1 MKILLSIHP
10 KFVEKIL
17 TGEKRFEFRKTLP
30 TKDIESV
37 IIYATKP
44 VGKVVAEFKV
54 KSIHSKSPE
63 QLWLET
69 KNYAGIDEDFF
80 FQYFKNREIAHAF
93 EVGELIV
100 FEQPK
105 ELKEFVSSGIPPQSF
120 CYIK

>member
-1 MKILLSIHP
+1 MRILLSIHP

-17 TGEKRFEFRKTLP
+17 TGEKRFEFRKSLP
-30 TKDIESV
+30 TKDVDSV
-37 IIYATKP
+37 VIYATKP

-69 KNYAGIDEDFF
+69 QNYAGINEGFF

-93 EVGELIV
+93 EVGELMV

>member
-17 TGEKRFEFRKTLP
+17 TGKKRFEFRKTLP
-30 TKDIESV
+30 TKDVESV

-69 KNYAGIDEDFF
+69 KNYAGIDKNFF
-80 FQYFKNREIAHAF
+80 FQYFKGREIAHAF
-93 EVGELIV
+93 EVGKLMV

-105 ELKEFVSSGIPPQSF
+105 ELKEFVSSGTPPQSF

>member
-30 TKDIESV
+30 TKDVESV
-37 IIYATKP
+37 VIYATKP
-44 VGKVVAEFKV
+44 IGKVVAEFKI
-54 KSIHSKSPE
+54 KFIHSKAPE

-69 KNYAGIDEDFF
+69 QNYAGINEGFF

-93 EVGELIV
+93 EVGELMV

>member
-30 TKDIESV
+30 TKDVESV

-54 KSIHSKSPE
+54 KSIHSKLPE

-69 KNYAGIDEDFF
+69 KDYAGIDEDFF

-93 EVGELIV
+93 EVGELTV

-105 ELKEFVSSGIPPQSF
+105 ELKEFVPSGVPPQSF

>member
-17 TGEKRFEFRKTLP
+17 TGEKRFEFRKSLP
-30 TKDIESV
+30 TKDVDSV
-37 IIYATKP
+37 VIYTTKP

-54 KSIHSKSPE
+54 RSIHSKAPE

-69 KNYAGIDEDFF
+69 KNYAGIDEGFF
-80 FQYFKNREIAHAF
+80 FQYFNNREIAHAF
-93 EVGELIV
+93 EVGELTV
-100 FEQPK
+100 FEHPK
-105 ELKEFVSSGIPPQSF
+105 ELKEFVLSGVPPQSF

>member
-69 KNYAGIDEDFF
+69 QNYAGINEGFF

-93 EVGELIV
+93 EVGELMV

>member
-44 VGKVVAEFKV
+44 LGKVVAEFKV

-69 KNYAGIDEDFF
+69 KDYVGIDEDFF

-93 EVGELIV
+93 EVGELMV
-100 FEQPK
+100 FEHPK
-105 ELKEFVSSGIPPQSF
+105 ELKEFIPSGVPPQSF

>member
-44 VGKVVAEFKV
+44 LGKVVAEFKV

-69 KNYAGIDEDFF
+69 KDYAGIDEDFF

-100 FEQPK
+100 FEPPK
-105 ELKEFVSSGIPPQSF
+105 ELKEFIPSGVPPQSF

>member
-10 KFVEKIL
+10 KFIEKIL
-17 TGEKRFEFRKTLP
+17 TGEKRFEYRKSMP

-69 KNYAGIDEDFF
+69 KDYAGINEDFF
-80 FQYFKNREIAHAF
+80 FQYFKDREIAHAF
-93 EVGELIV
+93 EVGELMV

-105 ELKEFVSSGIPPQSF
+105 ELKEFISSGVPPQSF

>member
-17 TGEKRFEFRKTLP
+17 TGKKRFEFRKSLP
-30 TKDIESV
+30 TKDVDSV
-37 IIYATKP
+37 VIYATKP

-54 KSIHSKSPE
+54 RSIHSKSPE

-69 KNYAGIDEDFF
+69 KNYAGIDEGFF
-80 FQYFKNREIAHAF
+80 FQYFNNREIAHAF

-105 ELKEFVSSGIPPQSF
+105 ELKEFVPSGVPPQSF

>member
-10 KFVEKIL
+10 KFVDKIL

-44 VGKVVAEFKV
+44 LGKVVAEFKV

-69 KNYAGIDEDFF
+69 KDYAGIDEDFF

>member
-10 KFVEKIL
+10 KFVERIL

-30 TKDIESV
+30 TKDVESV

-69 KNYAGIDEDFF
+69 KDYAGIDEDFF
-80 FQYFKNREIAHAF
+80 FQYFKDREISHAF
-93 EVGELIV
+93 EVGELTV
-100 FEQPK
+100 FEKPK
-105 ELKEFVSSGIPPQSF
+105 ELKEFTPSGVPPQSF

>member
-10 KFVEKIL
+10 KFVERIL
-17 TGEKRFEFRKTLP
+17 TGKKRFEFRKTLP
-30 TKDIESV
+30 TKDVDSV

-54 KSIHSKSPE
+54 KSIHSKTPE

-69 KNYAGIDEDFF
+69 KDYAGIDEDFF
-80 FQYFKNREIAHAF
+80 SQYFQGREMAHAF
-93 EVGELIV
+93 EVGELTV
-100 FEQPK
+100 FDPPR
-105 ELKEFVSSGIPPQSF
+105 ELKEFVSSGAPPQSF

>member
-1 MKILLSIHP
+1 MKILLSIHT
-10 KFVEKIL
+10 KFVDKIL

-44 VGKVVAEFKV
+44 LGKVVAEFKV

-69 KNYAGIDEDFF
+69 KDYAGIDEDFF

>member
-30 TKDIESV
+30 TKDVESV

-54 KSIHSKSPE
+54 KSIHSKLPE

-69 KNYAGIDEDFF
+69 KDYAGIDEDFF

-93 EVGELIV
+93 EVGELTV

-105 ELKEFVSSGIPPQSF
+105 ELKEFVPSDVPPQSF

>member
-1 MKILLSIHP
+1 MRILLSIHP

-30 TKDIESV
+30 TKDVESV

-69 KNYAGIDEDFF
+69 KDYAGIDEDFF
-80 FQYFKNREIAHAF
+80 FQYFKDREIAHAF
-93 EVGELIV
+93 EVGELMV
-100 FEQPK
+100 FEHQK